1 MPNTEYSALECAPSG
16 SRRARWVYVMH
27 QAIVLGGL
35 LGGGMSIGYFAGV
48 QTTREAA
55 NQEVARLQMN
65 HQAALYAISGRQV
78 RAADTLAQAAGTVAA
93 AAETAQGAAAIAGKA
108 AKAAGVPA
116 SVLEHDRKALN
127 ATIQRA
133 NERLAGEGSR

>member
-1 MPNTEYSALECAPSG
+1 MPNTDYSALECAPSG
-16 SRRARWVYVMH
+16 SRRARWVYAMH

-55 NQEVARLQMN
+55 NQEVGRLQLN
-65 HQAALYAISGRQV
+65 HQAALDAITGRQV
-78 RAADTLAQAAGTVAA
+78 RAAYTLEAAAGTAAA
-93 AAETAQGAAAIAGKA
+93 AAETAQAAATTAGKA

-116 SVLEHDRKALN
+116 AALEHDRKSIN
-127 ATIQRA
+127 TTIQRA
-133 NERLAGEGSR
+133 NGRLAGEASQ